1 MKISRRFTAVLGA
14 AAALAVPVAAQA
26 QVTYYTTGVF
36 SASSSSAVSSNGMT
50 ITFNGLGSTNVS
62 PTPSG
67 ISFGDFITS
76 GTPATSA
83 GSPFSGNFTLNVFQT
98 APTGGSGS
106 FVGAVSGTLFS
117 TGSQTF
123 WVPTGPLTFNAGI
136 STYTLFAQSTTPAGP
151 GYTIVAPNSNE
162 GQTTLQGYVVTPE
175 PSSMALLGTGLVG
188 LVPMIR
194 RRKQK

>member
-1 MKISRRFTAVLGA
+1 MKISRRFTAVVGA
-14 AAALAVPVAAQA
+14 AAAMAMPVAAQA

-36 SASSSSAVSSNGMT
+36 SSTGTSAVSSNGMT
-50 ITFNGLGSTNVS
+50 ITFNGLGSTMVA

-76 GTPATSA
+76 GTPSTTA
-83 GSPFSGNFTLNVFQT
+83 GAPFSGNFTLNVFQT
-98 APTGGSGS
+98 APTSGSSS
-106 FVGAVSGTLFS
+106 FVGAVSGTLFA

-123 WVPTGPLTFNAGI
+123 WVPTGPLTFNAGA
-136 STYTLFAQSTTPAGP
+136 STYTLFTQSTTPSGP
-151 GYTIVAPNSNE
+151 GYTIVAPNNNG